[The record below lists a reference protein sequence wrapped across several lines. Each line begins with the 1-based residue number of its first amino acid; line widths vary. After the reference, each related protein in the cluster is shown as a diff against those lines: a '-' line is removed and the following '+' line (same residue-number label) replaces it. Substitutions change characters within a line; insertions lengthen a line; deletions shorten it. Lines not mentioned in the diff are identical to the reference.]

1 LFFLGKHNQIKRIG
15 QGEITRFRGD
25 YWLVNPLT
33 AEDELTR
40 SNILLIRHSKYSTM
54 LSKIQSCRLL
64 FGDFAHWNIILNF
77 AIRISQSSGIA
88 LESLEFTQARNRPF
102 WKGFKGG

>member
-40 SNILLIRHSKYSTM
+40 SNTACLVK
-54 LSKIQSCRLL
+54 
-64 FGDFAHWNIILNF
+64 
-77 AIRISQSSGIA
+77 
-88 LESLEFTQARNRPF
+88 
-102 WKGFKGG
+102 